1 MPTPPLTQEQLK
13 EALNAWSETGNSYM
27 RGAELL
33 GMNYNKFKSRVD
45 SAKRLGMHLSDGAQD
60 AMRNAGLNG
69 VEAKGG
75 WIHNYDQEGK
85 KIGTTRW
92 SAEQSEVS
100 DDTIER
106 IASRMERLV
115 SAPEIQRPLETRSDM
130 LNFVP
135 LFDVHLGQ
143 RVGSFGTLEA
153 VKRLQEGFRDVI
165 GRAPPAETLVILN
178 GGDFTE
184 ANDNSA
190 LTPQSKHPLAVD
202 MDFDDLADIAIDV
215 TVDLIE
221 YGLRHSDKVI
231 YQPLK
236 GNHDPA
242 IAVAIRQGL
251 RMRYRDNPRFE
262 MKDGHDIFTH
272 EWEGNLLAGIHGD
285 QKTSKPEGLTLAIAS
300 RHAAAWGTTKRR
312 ELWRGHLH
320 KEITVNVPG
329 MRVYQVNPIC
339 PPGRYA
345 NDNLFTGESDIQCI
359 TYGKG
364 GGRRATTVH
373 IFDD

>member
-1 MPTPPLTQEQLK
+1 MANPPLTQEQLK
-13 EALNAWSETGNSYM
+13 EALNAWSETGNSYL
-27 RGAELL
+27 RGSALL
-33 GMNYNKFKSRVD
+33 DMKYNKFRYRVD

-60 AMRNAGLNG
+60 AIKNAGLNG
-69 VEAKGG
+69 IEAKGG

-115 SAPEIQRPLETRSDM
+115 AAPEVQRPQQTRSDM

-143 RVGSFGTLEA
+143 RVGSFGTKEA
-153 VKRLQEGFRDVI
+153 VNRLQDGFRDVI

-221 YGLRHSDKVI
+221 YGLRHSDKLI

-242 IAVAIRQGL
+242 IAAAIRQGL